1 MLTRAVVL
9 LLQGKKALA
18 KMQAGDYDEA
28 AVRTRL
34 ENLITTRPVVVFSF
48 STCPFCVKVRRRVGR
63 RGVLAGV

>member
-34 ENLITTRPVVVFSF
+34 ENLITTRPVSGFWSWLG
-48 STCPFCVKVRRRVGR
+48 TCQGR
-63 RGVLAGV
+63 RCGGWGRCL